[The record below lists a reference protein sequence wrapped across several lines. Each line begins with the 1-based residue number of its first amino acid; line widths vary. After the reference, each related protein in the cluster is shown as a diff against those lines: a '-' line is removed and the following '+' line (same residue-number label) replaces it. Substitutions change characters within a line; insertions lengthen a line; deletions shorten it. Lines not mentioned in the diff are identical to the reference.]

1 MTVDDQNDRVLTR
14 RSPDSKSDVT
24 HEEWQ
29 SDQGADRWVEV
40 GQTLASERRGGRYPA
55 RPAQRGAHGQSEDQL
70 LHRQCG
76 EGDKVVKAST
86 FERARSLSVHVRLS
100 EIKYCTDV
108 HPADDVRCTREME
121 VSACR
126 GSPFV
131 FRVPRRLAPPKLFA
145 PPTRRSLNGRTGRQ
159 RAQPRSFDT
168 TIRPVRR
175 TSFSSIRGG
184 RAVHG

>member
-1 MTVDDQNDRVLTR
+1 M
-14 RSPDSKSDVT
+14 
-24 HEEWQ
+24 
-29 SDQGADRWVEV
+29 
-40 GQTLASERRGGRYPA
+40 ASERRGGRYPA

-145 PPTRRSLNGRTGRQ
+145 PTTRAFCNGRTGQ
-159 RAQPRSFDT
+159 RRPPLHSFDT
-168 TIRPVRR
+168 IIRPARR
-175 TSFSSIRGG
+175 SSTFPPHSRRPSRSWLSITTPAFARRPRAKLDSRCWSDSPERSSFSWNSR
-184 RAVHG
+184 RDQVY